1 MPSPEATPA
10 PPRPHPLFGE
20 KVGEEDGDAVGDE
33 DEEELVLM
41 SGAAADDG
49 DVIVSDGRNMEDF
62 LDEDEI
68 AAWEAGGE
76 AATTLEA

>member
-1 MPSPEATPA
+1 MPLTEMNPA
-10 PPRPHPLFGE
+10 SPPRPFSGE

-41 SGAAADDG
+41 SGPADDG
-49 DVIVSDGRNMEDF
+49 DVTVSDGRNMEDF
-62 LDEDEI
+62 LDEDEM
-68 AAWEAGGE
+68 AAWGAGGE